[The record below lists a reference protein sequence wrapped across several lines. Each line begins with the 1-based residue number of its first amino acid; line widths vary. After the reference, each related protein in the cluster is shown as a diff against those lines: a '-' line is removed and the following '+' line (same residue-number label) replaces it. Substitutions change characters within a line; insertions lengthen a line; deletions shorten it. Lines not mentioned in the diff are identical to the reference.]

1 MSNQLYS
8 GQGRDINVFAG
19 QSLAVS
25 SITGAYTATIIAGA
39 GIGTALATDSTGGAT
54 YGPYS
59 GGVTIRLKA
68 GEGALLDY
76 EAAVNPVLNYAGP
89 ARLGYSAAGDTS
101 SVVNGAGNQLSL
113 NQGYRTVLYGDSMT
127 ETEYGMDVASSASYE
142 SATGILT
149 VNYTSHQYATGWNTR
164 IFNRQYASLLKG
176 QVLPVT
182 RVTANQFT
190 VQMAANLPGLPN
202 GALAGSTQI
211 RNFAW
216 RGVEGFATWFN
227 MAAGWRF
234 NIVFNGAQSGDTT
247 ADALARVDADCLAYN
262 PQVVIMQ
269 MPGINDCSAGNG
281 PVAEET
287 TWTNQKAIIDKIA
300 GSNATL
306 ILLNVTPVAASE
318 AAGRATLQNMQRV
331 IRLNRRLADYCSTKP
346 GVILFDAWGRVVN
359 PTDATGLAAANILR
373 TAPDSIHYSQRGGRM
388 IADALWAQVQQYF
401 PYNPEPLP
409 KSITDSYTAG
419 AATLTS
425 ASRSGGIVTGVLTA
439 HGFNTGD
446 VVKVTGGTS
455 TVFNDYVT
463 LTRID
468 SGNLSFPSAGADG
481 AVTGTILIG
490 RNNNLVPNTLATTA
504 TGGTVASPG
513 TGVAALNR
521 RIEAMAGTPAFVGS
535 VVANAAGF
543 GNDQKVVI
551 TPGAANDQVRVGLNW
566 DDFTTDLPAVVKAG
580 RSYYAEGFVTLA
592 NVAGSNLSEIRF
604 NIETIIDGITYQSYG
619 SIGYALGPDI
629 NTDWSGH
636 MRTAQIVLP
645 AGVCTKMAAY
655 IHVRFSAAGTAMTL
669 QLGRFA
675 LREVDGA

>member
-1 MSNQLYS
+1 MITFT
-8 GQGRDINVFAG
+8 RDWRGYAKGTSV
-19 QSLAVS
+19 
-25 SITGAYTATIIAGA
+25 ATIPATLEAVAVAEGA
-39 GIGTALATDSTGGAT
+39 AT
-54 YGPYS
+54 YGGIGDPPNTMLDKD
-59 GGVTIRLKA
+59 GNVTGLV
-68 GEGALLDY
+68 D
-76 EAAVNPVLNYAGP
+76 
-89 ARLGYSAAGDTS
+89 
-101 SVVNGAGNQLSL
+101 GAGNQLFL
-113 NQGYRTVLYGDSMT
+113 NRGYRTVLFGDSMT
-127 ETEYGMDVASSASYE
+127 ETEYGMAVASSASY
-142 SATGILT
+142 AALTGVLT
-149 VNYTSHQYATGWNTR
+149 VNFTNHQYATGWNTR

-182 RVTANQFT
+182 RVDANQFT
-190 VQMAANLPGLPN
+190 VQMAANLPGVPN

-216 RGVEGFATWFN
+216 RGVEGFVTWFN
-227 MAAGWRF
+227 MASGWRF

-247 ADALARVDADCLAYN
+247 ADALARIDADCMAYN

-269 MPGINDCSAGNG
+269 IPGINDTSAGNG

-287 TWTNQKAIIDKIA
+287 TWANQKAIIDRIV

-306 ILLNVTPVAASE
+306 ILLNVTPVATGE

-331 IRLNRRLADYCSTKP
+331 IRLNRRLAEYVSTKP
-346 GVILFDAWGRVVN
+346 GVILFDAWGRVVS

-373 TAPDSIHYSQRGGRM
+373 TAPDAIHYSQRGGRM
-388 IADALWAQVQQYF
+388 IGDALWSQVQQYF
-401 PYNPEPLP
+401 PHNPEPLP
-409 KSITDSYTAG
+409 KSIADSYTAG

-481 AVTGTILIG
+481 AVTGTIKIG
-490 RNNNLVPNTLATTA
+490 RNNNLIDNPLADVA
-504 TGGTVASPG
+504 TGGTVVAPATG
-513 TGVAALNR
+513 TAAQGRRVEALN
-521 RIEAMAGTPAFVGS
+521 GTPTMVAS

-543 GNDQKVVI
+543 GNDQRVVI
-551 TPGAANDQVRVGLNW
+551 TPGAANDQVRVGMN
-566 DDFTTDLPAVVKAG
+566 FTDYTTNVPAVVKAG
-580 RSYYAEGFVTLA
+580 RSYYAEGFVTMA
-592 NVAGSNLSEIRF
+592 NVSGSNLSEIRF
-604 NIETIIDGITYQSYG
+604 NIEATVDGVTYQSYG
-619 SIGYALGPDI
+619 SIGYSLGATI

-645 AGVCTKMAAY
+645 AGTCTKMTAF
-655 IHVRFSAAGTAMTL
+655 IHVRFSASGTAMTL
-669 QLGRFA
+669 QLGRLA